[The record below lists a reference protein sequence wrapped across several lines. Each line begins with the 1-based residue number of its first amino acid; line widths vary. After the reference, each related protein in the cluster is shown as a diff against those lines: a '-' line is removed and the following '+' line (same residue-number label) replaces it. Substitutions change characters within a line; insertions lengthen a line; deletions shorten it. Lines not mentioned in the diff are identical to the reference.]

1 MIFVFV
7 NCSLFHFI
15 NWIISGLKKY
25 ETRNRNTLKQ
35 LIGKKVYLVETG
47 KHKKPLVRCSCLIA
61 EGFTVGNIYEYEQFR
76 PETMVKAGTV
86 YDFIPGKKKTFY
98 KLEKVQS
105 VPAFPLPDNIIRHG
119 RTWAELIE

>member
-1 MIFVFV
+1 MIFIYI
-7 NCSLFHFI
+7 NCSLFPFI
-15 NWIISGLKKY
+15 NWIIAGKKLY
-25 ETRNRNTLKQ
+25 ETRNRNTLQK

-47 KHKKPLVRCSCLIA
+47 KHKKPLVRCSCLIV
-61 EGFTVGNIYEYEQFR
+61 EGFTIDNKGDYETFR
-76 PETMVKAGTV
+76 KAAKIKRGSV
-86 YDFIPGKKKTFY
+86 YDFIPGKRKTFY